1 MVKVS
6 SVSLPAE
13 NDPAEEKRVTN
24 PEAQANSPA
33 AAEPATAPGKPGWV
47 RPVLMVAAL
56 VAILVA
62 AKLFGLGDRLGELR
76 AWILG
81 LGPLGAVVFVLIYG
95 VATTVALPASVLTV
109 AAGAMFGSVL
119 GVVLVSVGATLGAA
133 GAFALARWFARDSV
147 SRWLQG
153 NEKFRKL
160 DALTERHG
168 AIIVAITRLVPI
180 FPFNLLNFGFGL
192 TRVPFWTYLFW
203 SWLCMLPGTV
213 LYVVGADA
221 FTRGLAEGRVP
232 WVLVGALAMSLVILV
247 LLVRYAR
254 RMLAEREAA
263 APGTPA
269 APSTAATPAS
279 PASDTANS
287 PEVRP

>member
-1 MVKVS
+1 MAIDS
-6 SVSLPAE
+6 SETAGSE
-13 NDPAEEKRVTN
+13 NGEM
-24 PEAQANSPA
+24 SPVA
-33 AAEPATAPGKPGWV
+33 RRDWLKP
-47 RPVLMVAAL
+47 LLL
-56 VAILVA
+56 VAVLGAILIA
-62 AKLFGLGDRLGELR
+62 ARVFGLGDRLVELR

-119 GVVLVSVGATLGAA
+119 GVALVSVGSTLGAA
-133 GAFALARWFARDSV
+133 GAFALARWLARDAV
-147 SRWLQG
+147 FHWLEG

-180 FPFNLLNFGFGL
+180 FPFNLLNYGFGL

-203 SWLCMLPGTV
+203 SWLCMLPATV

-232 WVLVGALAMSLVILV
+232 WALVGALGVALGILA
-247 LLVRYAR
+247 LLVRCAGR
-254 RMLAEREAA
+254 VLAQREAA
-263 APGTPA
+263 SPPRE
-269 APSTAATPAS
+269 AATP
-279 PASDTANS
+279 

>member
-1 MVKVS
+1 MVIES
-6 SVSLPAE
+6 GRAA
-13 NDPAEEKRVTN
+13 DEE
-24 PEAQANSPA
+24 SA
-33 AAEPATAPGKPGWV
+33 AAVVARRRGWLKPFLFV
-47 RPVLMVAAL
+47 VAL

-62 AKLFGLGDRLGELR
+62 FRVFGLGDRLVGLR

-109 AAGAMFGSVL
+109 AAGAMFGSVM
-119 GVVLVSVGATLGAA
+119 GVVLVSIGSTLGAA
-133 GAFALARWFARDSV
+133 GAFALARWLARDSV
-147 SRWLQG
+147 SRWLSG
-153 NEKFRKL
+153 NEKFRQL

-180 FPFNLLNFGFGL
+180 FPFNLLNYGFGL
-192 TRVPFWTYLFW
+192 TRVPFGTYLFW

-221 FTRGLAEGRVP
+221 FTQGLAEGRVP
-232 WVLVGALAMSLVILV
+232 WALLGALAAALAVLV

-254 RMLAEREAA
+254 RKLALREAA
-263 APGTPA
+263 V
-269 APSTAATPAS
+269 AATE
-279 PASDTANS
+279 TVES
-287 PEVRP
+287 PEERP

>member
-1 MVKVS
+1 MAIES
-6 SVSLPAE
+6 
-13 NDPAEEKRVTN
+13 R
-24 PEAQANSPA
+24 EAAG
-33 AAEPATAPGKPGWV
+33 PGDGETTPVARRGWLK
-47 RPVLMVAAL
+47 PVLLVAVL
-56 VAILVA
+56 GAILVA
-62 AKLFGLGDRLGELR
+62 ARVFGLGDRLVELR

-119 GVVLVSVGATLGAA
+119 GVALVSVGATLGAA

-147 SRWLQG
+147 SRWLAG

-180 FPFNLLNFGFGL
+180 FPFNLLNYGFGL
-192 TRVPFWTYLFW
+192 TRVPFWTYLLW

-232 WVLVGALAMSLVILV
+232 WALIGALVGALVVLV
-247 LLVRYAR
+247 LLVRHAR
-254 RMLAEREAA
+254 RVLARREAA
-263 APGTPA
+263 APSRAAA
-269 APSTAATPAS
+269 AP
-279 PASDTANS
+279 

>member
-1 MVKVS
+1 MGAGERETVGN
-6 SVSLPAE
+6 E
-13 NDPAEEKRVTN
+13 IGETRRRR
-24 PEAQANSPA
+24 
-33 AAEPATAPGKPGWV
+33 GWLK
-47 RPVLMVAAL
+47 PVLLVAVLA
-56 VAILVA
+56 AILVA
-62 AKLFGLGDRLGELR
+62 ARVFGLGDRLVELR

-119 GVVLVSVGATLGAA
+119 GVALVSVGSTLGAA
-133 GAFALARWFARDSV
+133 GAFALARWFARDAV
-147 SRWLQG
+147 SRWLAG

-168 AIIVAITRLVPI
+168 AIVVAITRLVPI
-180 FPFNLLNFGFGL
+180 FPFNLLNYGFGL

-221 FTRGLAEGRVP
+221 LTRGLAEGRVP
-232 WVLVGALAMSLVILV
+232 WALIGALAVALGILV
-247 LLVRYAR
+247 WLVRHAR
-254 RMLAEREAA
+254 RLLAEREAA
-263 APGTPA
+263 TPSPA
-269 APSTAATPAS
+269 AATP
-279 PASDTANS
+279 
-287 PEVRP
+287 PEPHP

>member
-1 MVKVS
+1 M
-6 SVSLPAE
+6 L
-13 NDPAEEKRVTN
+13 
-24 PEAQANSPA
+24 
-33 AAEPATAPGKPGWV
+33 
-47 RPVLMVAAL
+47 VALA
-56 VAILVA
+56 AILVA
-62 AKLFGLGDRLGELR
+62 ARVFGLGDRLLELR

-119 GVVLVSVGATLGAA
+119 GVALVSVGATLGAA

-147 SRWLQG
+147 SRWLEG
-153 NEKFRKL
+153 NARFRKL

-180 FPFNLLNFGFGL
+180 FPFNLLNYGFGL

-232 WVLVGALAMSLVILV
+232 WALVGALAVALVILV
-247 LLVRYAR
+247 LLVRTAR
-254 RMLAEREAA
+254 RMLAEREAEAPSSGAA
-263 APGTPA
+263 AP
-269 APSTAATPAS
+269 
-279 PASDTANS
+279 